1 MKYQRVARG
10 GRRIDEEPED
20 SMAEGEENGNG
31 EKLADEIERHET
43 VGEPRLPPVGPTTSD
58 GPSAEEL
65 EVVKLLVE
73 EIMPDPLN
81 PNVET
86 PETFNTL
93 VSTIS
98 EDGFDQ
104 PVVVCPITPLER
116 ETFKAEPQVKYVLS
130 KGEHRWRAARVL
142 GHKTI
147 PAVVRNW
154 DALTRRTRLVR
165 DNQVRGET
173 DKQKFTEL
181 VHSLQHEHQLDSE
194 LASSLLGFDTSK
206 EMFKMMVSDGKKKS
220 LEEKEVVDKS
230 KNELRVLDDL
240 SLVLNTLFT
249 KHGHT
254 LPYGYMM
261 FMFGGKINAMVE
273 MEDELRVQVEELA
286 QICLDRKVN
295 MSLMLA
301 AILRDGMGPYR
312 TREAAQSEPAGESE
326 ATTE

>member
-1 MKYQRVARG
+1 MTQYERVDTH
-10 GRRIDEEPED
+10 GRRKNRKPVEESVAEEP
-20 SMAEGEENGNG
+20 NGNG
-31 EKLADEIERHET
+31 DAAEVAEQIERHET
-43 VGEPRLPPVGPTTSD
+43 VGEPHVPPVGPTTMD
-58 GPSAEEL
+58 HPSAEDL
-65 EVVKLLVE
+65 DVVKLLVE

-86 PETFNTL
+86 PETFNML

-104 PVVVCPITPLER
+104 PVVVCPLSDLER

-147 PAVVRNW
+147 PAVIRQW
-154 DALTRRTRLVR
+154 DSLTRRTRLVR

-173 DKQKFTEL
+173 DKSKFTEL

-206 EMFKMMVSDGKKKS
+206 EMFKLMVSDGAKKN
-220 LEEKEVVDKS
+220 LEEKNVVDKA
-230 KNELRVLDDL
+230 KDELKVLDDL

-261 FMFGGKINAMVE
+261 FMWGGKINAMVE
-273 MEDELRVQVEELA
+273 MEDDLKAQVEELA

-312 TREAAQSEPAGESE
+312 TREAEAAP
-326 ATTE
+326 ATTTE